1 MEDSFRRMG
10 RTFCGKSNIILEMI
24 LELKLVL
31 PCHLIVVKINS
42 VFSSAEWS
50 W

>member
-1 MEDSFRRMG
+1 MG
-10 RTFCGKSNIILEMI
+10 RTFCVEMI

-31 PCHLIVVKINS
+31 PCHLILVKINS